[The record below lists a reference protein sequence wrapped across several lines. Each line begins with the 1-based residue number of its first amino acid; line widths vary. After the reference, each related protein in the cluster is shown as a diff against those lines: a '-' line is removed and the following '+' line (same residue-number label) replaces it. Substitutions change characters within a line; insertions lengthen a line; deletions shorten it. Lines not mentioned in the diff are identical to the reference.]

1 LRQFNEILELKNG
14 VIKWTEERAQKI
26 AREESYLESLLNLG
40 SGNFGG
46 MPFTTKT
53 MTEAGRG
60 SNDEV
65 PTPSYRDEDSFD
77 ITRVP
82 YTLQPRTKSSA
93 SVLSKLSKEADQ
105 TIPRVKPSDEAAS
118 KAPLI
123 SESGDYTDIT
133 RLKFTPT
140 RKSLLTDMLVSYANI
155 RSTSNVQ
162 QQRTEASSR
171 ESYYDTTRAYFE
183 GFSPQRSE
191 QNAFDSMIQPSYII
205 TPGARPSS
213 DALGIVQILA
223 PAGKLGV
230 EVDTPETG
238 GPAYVSRISENSPL
252 LGRIFLGDIIV
263 AVDDRDVQ
271 RLVADDV
278 SKILL
283 VKSTNTRRLISV
295 LRKFQGGEQS
305 LYPPSGKTVAQAQ
318 ASLANDK
325 RVEEVEQ
332 WLMSYLPQLNKE
344 DAVKY
349 CKILIDDGFDS
360 LDMLAELIEDD
371 IYFMKK
377 AHKRVMSRKL
387 FNTST
392 LPSAVDEEM
401 PPPRKVYTVDEALGV
416 AARKGIE
423 ATIAEEKR
431 LASEARPATAKKAKV
446 GQNNK
451 GEKKP
456 IVESD
461 ASAKAN
467 DDAWLRRYAA
477 RNAEPEQKMKDVEGS
492 SPK

>member
-1 LRQFNEILELKNG
+1 MRQFNEVLELKNG
-14 VIKWTEERAQKI
+14 DIKWTEERAQKI

-40 SGNFGG
+40 SGNAGG
-46 MPFTTKT
+46 MLFTTET
-53 MTEAGRG
+53 TAEEGRG
-60 SNDEV
+60 SKYEV
-65 PTPSYRDEDSFD
+65 PTPSYRDEDGFD

-82 YTLQPRTKSSA
+82 YTLQPRAKSPA

-105 TIPRVKPSDEAAS
+105 SLPRVKPSDEVAN
-118 KAPLI
+118 KMPLI

-140 RKSLLTDMLVSYANI
+140 RKSLLTDMLVSYANK
-155 RSTSNVQ
+155 RSISDVQ
-162 QQRTEASSR
+162 QLRKETSSR
-171 ESYYDTTRAYFE
+171 ESYYDTTRTYFE
-183 GFSPQRSE
+183 RVSPQRSE
-191 QNAFDSMIQPSYII
+191 QNAFQAVIQPSYI
-205 TPGARPSS
+205 TPGDRPSS
-213 DALGIVQILA
+213 DALEIVQILA

-238 GPAYVSRISENSPL
+238 GPAFVSSISDNSPL

-263 AVDDRDVQ
+263 AVDNRDVQ

-295 LRKFQGGEQS
+295 LRKFQGAEKP
-305 LYPPSGKTVAQAQ
+305 LYPPSGKAIEQAQ

-325 RVEEVEQ
+325 RAEDVEQ

-344 DAVKY
+344 DAIDY
-349 CKILIDDGFDS
+349 CKFLIDDGFDS

-387 FNTST
+387 SNTST
-392 LPSAVDEEM
+392 LPYAADEQI

-446 GQNNK
+446 G
-451 GEKKP
+451 EKKP
-456 IVESD
+456 IVDSE
-461 ASAKAN
+461 ANAKASE
-467 DDAWLRRYAA
+467 DAWLRRYAA
-477 RNAEPEQKMKDVEGS
+477 RKAEAERNMKGGEGS